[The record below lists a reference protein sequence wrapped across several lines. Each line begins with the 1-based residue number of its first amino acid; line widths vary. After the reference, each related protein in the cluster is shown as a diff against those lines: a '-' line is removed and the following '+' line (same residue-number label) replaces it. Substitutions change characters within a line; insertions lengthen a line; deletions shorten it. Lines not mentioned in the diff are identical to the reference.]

1 MDVFRCLV
9 NFEQRDHVWV
19 LQFAHQLY
27 LSEALSLEIVST
39 LWFHLLY
46 SI

>member
-1 MDVFRCLV
+1 MDVFCCLV

-19 LQFAHQLY
+19 LQFTHQLY
-27 LSEALSLEIVST
+27 LSETLGLEYMST
-39 LWFHLLY
+39 LYFYLLY

>member
-1 MDVFRCLV
+1 MDVFCCLV
-9 NFEQRDHVWV
+9 NFEQRDYVRV
-19 LQFAHQLY
+19 LQFAHQLDF
-27 LSEALSLEIVST
+27 SEALSLEIVST